1 MPRGLSPVGMRSPM
15 YAAYAAPV
23 LHSFNPWP
31 DDSCAKRA
39 RLHGDGPLLPC
50 VVEVPLEPAAKRQ
63 CVAADGQQSLLQL
76 PVTSEK
82 MHARFQQ
89 DPAQMEDAK
98 RRRLDTCKAGVKI
111 EELEEES
118 QELALVPAEASA
130 RATTQRNTSC
140 FDLTS
145 DCPASIF
152 SCIRNAFSQPSWE
165 PSLHTS
171 CSFQRPW
178 VLDNEDGLELPNL
191 VIFKEG
197 ARNVEEMCL
206 LWSVPMSSES
216 LRLEAE
222 AKEPSLPGLVI
233 FDEKIKRPTRQDHDD
248 ASFSP
253 RHEVNEEV
261 LMEDGA
267 LTIEEVEEVPMEACE
282 VDSDL
287 YY

>member
-1 MPRGLSPVGMRSPM
+1 MPRGLSPVGSRSPM
-15 YAAYAAPV
+15 YAAYAAPL

-31 DDSCAKRA
+31 EESCAKRA

-63 CVAADGQQSLLQL
+63 CVAADVLQSPLQL
-76 PVTSEK
+76 PVKSEK

-89 DPAQMEDAK
+89 DQVPMADAK
-98 RRRLDTCKAGVKI
+98 RRRLDTSEAAVKI

-130 RATTQRNTSC
+130 RSSTPRSGNFFGLS
-140 FDLTS
+140 S

-165 PSLHTS
+165 PSLPHS
-171 CSFQRPW
+171 HSLNRPW
-178 VLDNEDGLELPNL
+178 VLDNEEGLEFSNL
-191 VIFKEG
+191 IIFKEG

-206 LWSVPMSSES
+206 LWSVPISSEA

-233 FDEKIKRPTRQDHDD
+233 FDEKIKRPRRQDNDD
-248 ASFSP
+248 ASGFS
-253 RHEVNEEV
+253 RHEVVEKV
-261 LMEDGA
+261 MMEDGG
-267 LTIEEVEEVPMEACE
+267 LSIEEVEEVPMEACE
-282 VDSDL
+282 VDSDVF
-287 YY
+287 Y

>member
-1 MPRGLSPVGMRSPM
+1 MPRGLSPVGLRSPM

-23 LHSFNPWP
+23 LQGFNPWP

-39 RLHGDGPLLPC
+39 RLHGDGPMLPC

-63 CVAADGQQSLLQL
+63 CVAADVQQSLLQL

-82 MHARFQQ
+82 MHARFQHH
-89 DPAQMEDAK
+89 PAQMLDAK
-98 RRRLDTCKAGVKI
+98 RRRLETCEAGVKI

-118 QELALVPAEASA
+118 QELALIPAEASA
-130 RATTQRNTSC
+130 RSNTQRSTS
-140 FDLTS
+140 FFGLSS

-165 PSLHTS
+165 PSLHPS
-171 CSFQRPW
+171 HSLHRPW
-178 VLDNEDGLELPNL
+178 VLDNEDGLELSNL
-191 VIFKEG
+191 IIFKEG

-206 LWSVPMSSES
+206 LWSVPMSSEA

-248 ASFSP
+248 ASSSP
-253 RHEVNEEV
+253 RLEVNEEV
-261 LMEDGA
+261 MMEDGA
-267 LTIEEVEEVPMEACE
+267 LSIQEVEEVPMEACE

-287 YY
+287 FY